1 MESSRK
7 KASWVYLVLLGVL
20 AFVLSIVVVTV
31 VVTGYAA
38 VLAFQ
43 VRGAPDTQAIDSF
56 AGNFSNMGANAA
68 LWLSALA
75 VAYFGIRRRPGSA
88 LWAGLVVGAV
98 AGLPD
103 IVMSGG
109 LAIDGVLLFLV
120 TAVAGFVGGWLGL
133 RSSAAAPAMVEPV
146 EVPPPQA

>member
-1 MESSRK
+1 
-7 KASWVYLVLLGVL
+7 
-20 AFVLSIVVVTV
+20 
-31 VVTGYAA
+31 
-38 VLAFQ
+38 
-43 VRGAPDTQAIDSF
+43 
-56 AGNFSNMGANAA
+56 
-68 LWLSALA
+68 
-75 VAYFGIRRRPGSA
+75 
-88 LWAGLVVGAV
+88 LWAGLVVGVV